1 MSLLK
6 HVGTIGSL
14 TMVSRV
20 AGMAREMIFSR
31 VLGANAVTDAWF
43 QAFIIPNVFRRLF
56 AEGAFSAAFVPMFSK
71 RLHGDGGLESAR
83 SFSDDVLSIFLPVL
97 ILLCAV
103 MMIAMPGV
111 IWLLAD
117 KPIDPAEFDMAVAFA
132 RIMFPYILLV
142 SLVTLFTGMLNSVSR
157 FAPGASFPIL
167 LNLVLIAALL
177 GSEYAAANFGWSVE
191 QVGFVVA
198 WAVPV
203 AGILQLVWLYIWTRV
218 EGFRPR
224 ILWPRITPEVKRLS
238 VIALPA
244 AIGGGAYQINTL
256 VQLYFLNQL
265 ADGSV
270 SHMNYA
276 DRLNQLPLGII
287 GIALSTAIL
296 PTLSK
301 FVGGN
306 NKEGA
311 DRIQSDAI
319 ELSML
324 LTIPAAVAMA
334 ICATPFITMIF
345 QGGRFTM
352 EDAGAAG
359 AVLGVLVL
367 GLPAYVLVK
376 VLVPN
381 FYARSD
387 TKTPVYAAFISLIVF
402 VASCVWNI
410 GLSLPGFDI
419 EPLGFGVPGI
429 AAASVIGAWINVAYL
444 YAILVKR
451 GYYSIPLALV
461 GRIARQLIAAAAM
474 GAALWFARDLLTG
487 WFSAGLFA
495 RLGALLVLVGCSAV
509 VYFGVA
515 FAVGAIDR
523 QRLAVLTKKK
533 AP

>member
-6 HVGTIGSL
+6 NVGTIGGL
-14 TMVSRV
+14 TMVSRI

-31 VLGANAVTDAWF
+31 VLGASAVTDAWF

-71 RLHGDGGLESAR
+71 RLSGEGGIDDAR
-83 SFSDDVLSIFLPVL
+83 SFSDDVLSVFLPVL
-97 ILLCAV
+97 IALCAV
-103 MMIAMPGV
+103 MMVAMPGV
-111 IWLLAD
+111 IWLLSD
-117 KPIDPAEFDMAVAFA
+117 KPVDPNTFDMAVTFA

-157 FAPGASFPIL
+157 FAPGASFPII
-167 LNLVLIAALL
+167 LNLVLICTLL
-177 GSEYAAANFGWSVE
+177 AGDHAMGSFGWSVR
-191 QVGFVVA
+191 QVAYGVA
-198 WAVPV
+198 WAVTG
-203 AGILQLVWLYIWTRV
+203 AGVLQLAWLYYWSRV

-238 VIALPA
+238 IIALPA

-265 ADGSV
+265 AEGSV
-270 SHMNYA
+270 SYMNYA

-301 FVGGN
+301 FVGGD

-324 LTIPAAVAMA
+324 LTIPAAVALA
-334 ICATPFITMIF
+334 ICAVPFVTMIF
-345 QGGRFTM
+345 QGGRFSV
-352 EDAGAAG
+352 EDAVISGDVLAA
-359 AVLGVLVL
+359 LVM

-381 FYARSD
+381 FYARAD
-387 TKTPVYAAFISLIVF
+387 TRTPVYAAFISLIVF
-402 VASCVWNI
+402 VALNAAI
-410 GLSLPGFDI
+410 LTD
-419 EPLGFGVPGI
+419 FGVVGV
-429 AAASVIGAWINVAYL
+429 AYASVIGAWINVGYL
-444 YAILVKR
+444 YFVLVKR
-451 GYYSIPLALV
+451 GYYTIPLALL
-461 GRIARQLIAAAAM
+461 GRIARQLVAAAAM
-474 GAALWFARDLLTG
+474 GIALFYARDLLTG
-487 WFSAGLFA
+487 WYAAGLFA
-495 RLGALLVLVGCSAV
+495 RLAALAVLVACSAI

-523 QRLAVLTKKK
+523 QRFAALTKKRN
-533 AP
+533 P

>member
-6 HVGTIGSL
+6 SVGTIGGL
-14 TMVSRV
+14 TLVSRI

-31 VLGANAVTDAWF
+31 VLGASAVTDAWF

-71 RLHGDGGLESAR
+71 RLNGEGGIDDAR
-83 SFSDDVLSIFLPVL
+83 SFSNDVLSIFLPVL
-97 ILLCAV
+97 IVLCAI

-111 IWLLAD
+111 IWLLSD
-117 KPIDPAEFDMAVAFA
+117 KPIDPGNFDMAVAFA

-157 FAPGASFPIL
+157 FAPGASFPII
-167 LNLVLIAALL
+167 LNLVLISALL
-177 GSEYAAANFGWSVE
+177 AGDYAMKSFGWSTERVAY
-191 QVGFVVA
+191 GIA
-198 WAVPV
+198 WAVTA
-203 AGILQLVWLYIWTRV
+203 AGVFQLAWIYYWTRV

-238 VIALPA
+238 IIALPA

-265 ADGSV
+265 AEGSV
-270 SHMNYA
+270 SYMNYA

-301 FVGGN
+301 FVGGK

-324 LTIPAAVAMA
+324 LTIPAAVALA
-334 ICATPFITMIF
+334 ICATPFVTMIF
-345 QGGRFTM
+345 QGGRFDA
-352 EDAGAAG
+352 EDAAVSGSVLAA
-359 AVLGVLVL
+359 LVI

-381 FYARSD
+381 FYARAD
-387 TKTPVYAAFISLIVF
+387 TRTPVYAAFISLAVF
-402 VASCVWNI
+402 VALNFAI
-410 GLSLPGFDI
+410 LTD
-419 EPLGFGVPGI
+419 FGVVGV
-429 AAASVIGAWINVAYL
+429 AVASVIGAWINVGYL
-444 YAILVKR
+444 YIVLVKR
-451 GYYSIPLALV
+451 GYYAIPLALL
-461 GRIARQLIAAAAM
+461 GRIGRQLLAAAAM
-474 GAALWFARDLLTG
+474 GAVLFYARDLLTG
-487 WFSAGLFA
+487 WYAAGLFA
-495 RLGALLVLVGCSAV
+495 RFTALAVLVACAAI

-515 FAVGAIDR
+515 FSVGAIDK
-523 QRLAVLTKKK
+523 QRIAALTKRK

>member
-6 HVGTIGSL
+6 NVGTIGGL
-14 TMVSRV
+14 TLVSRV
-20 AGMAREMIFSR
+20 AGMAREMIFAR

-71 RLHGDGGLESAR
+71 RLQGDGGIDDAR
-83 SFSDDVLSIFLPVL
+83 SFSDDVLSVFLPVL
-97 ILLCAV
+97 IALCAA
-103 MMIAMPGV
+103 MMLAMPWV
-111 IWLLAD
+111 IRLLGD
-117 KPIDPAEFDMAVAFA
+117 GGNDPATFAMEVDFA

-157 FAPGASFPIL
+157 FAPGASFPII

-177 GSEYAAANFGWSVE
+177 FGDYATGTLGWTTR
-191 QVGFVVA
+191 QVGYSQA
-198 WAVPV
+198 WAVT
-203 AGILQLVWLYIWTRV
+203 AGGVIQLAWLYYWTRV

-224 ILWPRITPEVKRLS
+224 LLWPRITPEVKRLS
-238 VIALPA
+238 IIALPA

-265 ADGSV
+265 DSGAISY
-270 SHMNYA
+270 MNYA

-301 FVGGN
+301 FVGAK
-306 NKEGA
+306 NKEGT

-324 LTIPAAVAMA
+324 LTIPAAVALA
-334 ICATPFITMIF
+334 VCAVPFVTMIF
-345 QGGRFTM
+345 QGGRFSAEQAELT
-352 EDAGAAG
+352 GNVLAA
-359 AVLGVLVL
+359 LVI

-387 TKTPVYAAFISLIVF
+387 TRTPVYAAFISLTVF
-402 VASCVWNI
+402 VLLNFAVAR
-410 GLSLPGFDI
+410 
-419 EPLGFGVPGI
+419 EYGVVGI

-451 GYYSIPLALV
+451 GYYSIPLVLV
-461 GRIARQLIAAAAM
+461 GRILRQLVAAAAM

-487 WFSAGLFA
+487 WYSAGLFA
-495 RLGALLVLVGCSAV
+495 RVGALLALVICSAT

-515 FAVGAIDR
+515 FAIGAIDR
-523 QRLAVLTKKK
+523 QRIVTLTKKRE
-533 AP
+533 P